1 MLTFVM
7 ILFCLFPMYP
17 HTETDVR
24 LLGNIG
30 WLENPVS
37 DRNDRDQMDKLMLT
51 MAVAINR
58 MASEDNWWHL
68 KGEHTIYDVVFAPG
82 QYAKSTK
89 DKVLTLEAP
98 DWVYELAEDMLN
110 YGTNVPD
117 YVIYQSM
124 QSDLGTVW
132 KQIGTEYFATAG
144 GHRHEGDDFHPE
156 INSHFGRDVRIFD
169 YVFRNTDRTGT
180 YGSVMDYFRWR
191 SYFSALRFVDMAD
204 WHRGGQIYP

>member
-1 MLTFVM
+1 MKFLAML
-7 ILFCLFPMYP
+7 LFCLFPMCP

-37 DRNDRDQMDKLMLT
+37 DRNDQDQMDKLILT

-58 MASEDNWWHL
+58 MASEDKWWHL

-82 QYAKSTK
+82 QYAKSTR

-156 INSHFGRDVRIFD
+156 INSHYGRDLRIFD
-169 YVFRNTDRTGT
+169 YVFGSADRAGT
-180 YGSVMDYFRWR
+180 ISAALGHIRWCRYFR
-191 SYFSALRFVDMAD
+191 SLFSLAMAD
-204 WHRGGQIYP
+204 LQGGGLLYP

>member
-37 DRNDRDQMDKLMLT
+37 DRNDQDQMDKLILT

-58 MASEDNWWHL
+58 MASEDKWWHL
-68 KGEHTIYDVVFAPG
+68 KGEHTIYDIVFAPG

-144 GHRHEGDDFHPE
+144 GHKNEGAELHATVNCSISGYIRSITD
-156 INSHFGRDVRIFD
+156 IFRSSAYRRYITSITD
-169 YVFRNTDRTGT
+169 KLRGNGLGCACLPLAETFRMGGGT
-180 YGSVMDYFRWR
+180 
-191 SYFSALRFVDMAD
+191 L
-204 WHRGGQIYP
+204 H

>member
-1 MLTFVM
+1 MYAILLA
-7 ILFCLFPMYP
+7 LFCLFPMYP
-17 HTETDVR
+17 HTETDTR

-58 MASEDNWWHL
+58 MASEDKWWHL
-68 KGEHTIYDVVFAPG
+68 KGEHTIYDIVFAPG
-82 QYAKSTK
+82 QYAKSTR

-144 GHRHEGDDFHPE
+144 GHKNEGATFHPT
-156 INSHFGRDVRIFD
+156 INSHSGRDIWIFD
-169 YVFRNTDRTGT
+169 VVWGNPDRTGIGT
-180 YGSVMDYFRWR
+180 AIMDNIRWR
-191 SYFSALRFVDMAD
+191 SYFRSLYSVAMDCRQ
-204 WHRGGQIYP
+204 GGGILHP